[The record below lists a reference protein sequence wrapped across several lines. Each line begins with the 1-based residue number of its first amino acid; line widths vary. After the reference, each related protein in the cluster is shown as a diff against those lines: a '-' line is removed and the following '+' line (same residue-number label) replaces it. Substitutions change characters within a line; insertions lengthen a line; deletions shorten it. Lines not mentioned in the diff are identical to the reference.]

1 MGQQTVDRI
10 GNTPLLRLARIASD
24 LPGVEILGKAEWLN
38 PGGSIKD
45 RAAANIVAQARAS
58 GKLTSGKIL
67 LDSTSGNTGIAYAMI
82 GAAQGFPV
90 TLCMP
95 ENVSVERKRILHAYG
110 ANIIYTDPA
119 DGSDGAIRMARELAA
134 KHPDLYYYADQYSN
148 DANWQAHYHG
158 TANEIWQQTEG
169 RITHFVAML
178 GTSGTFVGTTRRLK
192 ELNPRIRCISLQ
204 PDSAFHGIEGT
215 KHMASA
221 IVPKIY
227 DPSLADADLGI
238 STEDA
243 YAMAKRMAREEG
255 LLVGISAAAAVVGCL
270 HLARQVKK
278 HEHAVFVTIFP
289 DSGDKYLS
297 ERFWQEGYLPQSHRD
312 TEKPFYSDLL
322 GDSVVNDLMLKIGKT
337 EFDEIRRHGEET
349 YPHECCGVLLGQMEG
364 DERSRDIDR
373 PLRQHAHGFAAE
385 SLPHRSRRTD
395 PHPARRT
402 GAGRGHRRVLSL
414 AS

>member
-1 MGQQTVDRI
+1 MQKAQSKLAQVSVYREHTALGQSSLERI
-10 GNTPLLRLARIASD
+10 GNTPLLRLTRISRD
-24 LPGVEILGKAEWLN
+24 LPAADILGKAEWLN
-38 PGGSIKD
+38 PGGSVKD
-45 RAAANIVAQARAS
+45 RAAVNIVAQARAA

-82 GAAQGFPV
+82 AAAQGFPV

-119 DGSDGAIRMARELAA
+119 DGSDGAIRKARELAA
-134 KHPDLYYYADQYSN
+134 ERPDLYFYADQYSN

-178 GTSGTFVGTTRRLK
+178 GTSGTFVGTARRLK
-192 ELNPRIRCISLQ
+192 ELNPRVRCVSLQ

-227 DPSLADADLGI
+227 DASLADEDLGI

-243 YAMAKRMAREEG
+243 YAMARRLAREEG
-255 LLVGISAAAAVVGCL
+255 LLVGVSSAGAIVGCL
-270 HLARQVKK
+270 QIARQLKK
-278 HEHAVFVTIFP
+278 NEQAVMVAILP

-297 ERFWQEGYLPQSHRD
+297 ERFWEEG
-312 TEKPFYSDLL
+312 
-322 GDSVVNDLMLKIGKT
+322 
-337 EFDEIRRHGEET
+337 
-349 YPHECCGVLLGQMEG
+349 
-364 DERSRDIDR
+364 
-373 PLRQHAHGFAAE
+373 
-385 SLPHRSRRTD
+385 
-395 PHPARRT
+395 
-402 GAGRGHRRVLSL
+402 
-414 AS
+414 

>member
-1 MGQQTVDRI
+1 MAEVSRSVAHAGKRDRLDRPTLGQRSIDRI
-10 GNTPLLRLARIASD
+10 GNTPLLRLARIARD

-38 PGGSIKD
+38 PGGSVKD
-45 RAAANIVAQARAS
+45 RAAANIVAQAQAT

-82 GAAQGFPV
+82 GAAEGFPV

-95 ENVSVERKRILHAYG
+95 ENVSVERKRILQAYG
-110 ANIIYTDPA
+110 ANILYTDPD
-119 DGSDGAIRMARELAA
+119 DGSDGAIRMARELAS

-169 RITHFVAML
+169 RITHFVSML
-178 GTSGTFVGTTRRLK
+178 GTSGTFMGTARRLK

-204 PDSAFHGIEGT
+204 PDSSFHGIEGA

-221 IVPKIY
+221 IVPRIY

-243 YAMAKRMAREEG
+243 YAMAKRLAREEG

-270 HLARQVKK
+270 QLARQVKIN
-278 HEHAVFVTIFP
+278 EHAVFVTILC

-297 ERFWQEGYLPQSHRD
+297 ERFWQEG
-312 TEKPFYSDLL
+312 
-322 GDSVVNDLMLKIGKT
+322 
-337 EFDEIRRHGEET
+337 
-349 YPHECCGVLLGQMEG
+349 
-364 DERSRDIDR
+364 
-373 PLRQHAHGFAAE
+373 
-385 SLPHRSRRTD
+385 
-395 PHPARRT
+395 
-402 GAGRGHRRVLSL
+402 
-414 AS
+414 

>member
-1 MGQQTVDRI
+1 MQRASSTITEVSSSASHAEKKHVLDKPALGQQTVDRI
-10 GNTPLLRLARIASD
+10 GNTPLLRLARIGNE

-38 PGGSIKD
+38 PGGSVKD

-95 ENVSVERKRILHAYG
+95 ENVSVERKRILQAYG
-110 ANIIYTDPA
+110 ANILYTDPA

-134 KHPDLYYYADQYSN
+134 KHPDLYFYADQYSN

-169 RITHFVAML
+169 RITHFVSML
-178 GTSGTFVGTTRRLK
+178 GTSGTFVGATRRLK

-204 PDSAFHGIEGT
+204 PDSAFHGIEGA

-221 IVPKIY
+221 IIPKIY
-227 DPSLADADLGI
+227 DASLADADLGI

-243 YAMAKRMAREEG
+243 YAMAKRLAREEG

-270 HLARQVKK
+270 QLARQLRKN
-278 HEHAVFVTIFP
+278 EHAVFVTILC

-297 ERFWQEGYLPQSHRD
+297 ERFWQE
-312 TEKPFYSDLL
+312 
-322 GDSVVNDLMLKIGKT
+322 
-337 EFDEIRRHGEET
+337 
-349 YPHECCGVLLGQMEG
+349 
-364 DERSRDIDR
+364 
-373 PLRQHAHGFAAE
+373 
-385 SLPHRSRRTD
+385 
-395 PHPARRT
+395 
-402 GAGRGHRRVLSL
+402 
-414 AS
+414 